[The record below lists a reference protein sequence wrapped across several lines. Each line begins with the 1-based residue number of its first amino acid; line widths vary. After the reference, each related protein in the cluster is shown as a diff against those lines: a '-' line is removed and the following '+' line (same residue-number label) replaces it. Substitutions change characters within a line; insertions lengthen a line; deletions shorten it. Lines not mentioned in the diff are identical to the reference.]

1 MFGLNLNSKDG
12 DFRKRFNSF
21 LHNKNSLNNSTKD
34 DVYKII
40 ESVRNKG
47 DKAVIVATNKYDNR
61 KVLSINELKISKEDI
76 ASSVDRVDKK
86 IVDAMYFS
94 FERVLNFHR
103 DQISSGNK
111 NLPKGPIGRRSRS
124 LEKVAMY
131 IPGGKASYPSTV
143 LMAAGPAISAGVD
156 RLFLTTPWPDGA
168 VNDLTL
174 AAAHVAGIESV
185 YSIGGAQAIAAFA
198 LGTESIPK
206 VQKIIGPGNQ
216 FVAEAKRQLYGEVGI
231 DSIAGP
237 SELTVLAD
245 FQSDSKTISWD
256 LMAQAEHDEMAS
268 SVLIS
273 TSEELIAKVKVIIE
287 KEVPLL
293 SRSNIIQTSLR
304 NRGAAILVE
313 DIDQALSLVNQIAP
327 EHAHIVT
334 ENALEDSSNIINAG
348 LILSGKDSANA
359 LSDYVLGPSHILP
372 TNGSSAF
379 SSPLSVE
386 DFIVYSS
393 FVDLSKSPEPENY
406 DELLRNTSILARAE
420 GLTAH
425 AISAEI
431 RKKKD

>member
-1 MFGLNLNSKDG
+1 MFGLNLNTKDR
-12 DFRKRFNSF
+12 DFRDKFNSF
-21 LHNKNSLNNSTKD
+21 LHNKNFLNNSTKD

-40 ESVRNKG
+40 ESVRNEG
-47 DKAVIVATNKYDNR
+47 DQAVIGATNKYDNR
-61 KVLSINELKISKEDI
+61 KVLSINELKVSKNDI
-76 ASSVDRVDKK
+76 ASSVDRIDKK
-86 IVDAMYFS
+86 IVDAMYYS
-94 FERVLNFHR
+94 FERILDFHK
-103 DQISSGNK
+103 DQISSAYQS
-111 NLPKGPIGRRSRS
+111 LPKGPIGRRSRS
-124 LEKVAMY
+124 LERVAMY

-156 RLFLTTPWPDGA
+156 RLFLTTPWPDGN

-245 FQSDSKTISWD
+245 FQSDPKTISWD

-273 TSEELIAKVKVIIE
+273 TSEELITKVESLIK

-304 NRGAAILVE
+304 DRGAAILVE
-313 DIDQALSLVNQIAP
+313 DIDQGISLVNQIAP
-327 EHAHIVT
+327 EHAHVVT
-334 ENALEDSSNIINAG
+334 ENALEDSSNIISAG

-372 TNGSSAF
+372 TNGSAAF

-393 FVDLSKSPEPENY
+393 FVDLSNSPEPKNY
-406 DELLRNTSILARAE
+406 DELVRNTSILARAE

>member
-1 MFGLNLNSKDG
+1 VFGLNLNTKDR
-12 DFRKRFNSF
+12 DFRDKFNSF
-21 LHNKNSLNNSTKD
+21 LHNKNFLNNSTKD

-40 ESVRNKG
+40 ESVRNEG
-47 DKAVIVATNKYDNR
+47 DKAVIGATNKYDNR
-61 KVLSINELKISKEDI
+61 KVLSINELKASKNDI
-76 ASSVDRVDKK
+76 ASSVDRIDKK
-86 IVDAMYFS
+86 IVDAMYYS
-94 FERVLNFHR
+94 FERILDFHK
-103 DQISSGNK
+103 DQISSAYQS
-111 NLPKGPIGRRSRS
+111 LPKGPIGRRSRS
-124 LEKVAMY
+124 LERVAMY

-156 RLFLTTPWPDGA
+156 RLFLTTPWPDGN

-245 FQSDSKTISWD
+245 FQSDPKTISWD

-268 SVLIS
+268 SILIS
-273 TSEELIAKVKVIIE
+273 TSEELITKVESLIK

-304 NRGAAILVE
+304 DRGAAILVE
-313 DIDQALSLVNQIAP
+313 DIDQGISLVNQIAP
-327 EHAHIVT
+327 EHAHVVT
-334 ENALEDSSNIINAG
+334 ENALEDSSNIISAG

-372 TNGSSAF
+372 TNGSAAF

-393 FVDLSKSPEPENY
+393 FVDLSNSTEPENY
-406 DELLRNTSILARAE
+406 DELVRNTSILARAE

>member
-1 MFGLNLNSKDG
+1 MFGLNLNTKDR
-12 DFRKRFNSF
+12 DFRDKFNSF
-21 LHNKNSLNNSTKD
+21 LHNKNFLNNSTKD

-40 ESVRNKG
+40 ESVRNEG
-47 DKAVIVATNKYDNR
+47 DQAVIGATNKYDNR
-61 KVLSINELKISKEDI
+61 KVLSINELKVSKNDI
-76 ASSVDRVDKK
+76 ASSVDRIDKK
-86 IVDAMYFS
+86 IVDAMYYS
-94 FERVLNFHR
+94 FERILDFHK
-103 DQISSGNK
+103 DQISSAYQS
-111 NLPKGPIGRRSRS
+111 LPKGPIGRRSRS
-124 LEKVAMY
+124 LERVAMY

-156 RLFLTTPWPDGA
+156 RLFLTTPWPDGN

-245 FQSDSKTISWD
+245 FQSDPKTISWD

-273 TSEELIAKVKVIIE
+273 TSEELITKVESLIK

-304 NRGAAILVE
+304 DRGAAILVE
-313 DIDQALSLVNQIAP
+313 DIDQGISLVNQIAP
-327 EHAHIVT
+327 EHAHVVT
-334 ENALEDSSNIINAG
+334 ENALEDSSNIISAG

-372 TNGSSAF
+372 TNGSAAF

-393 FVDLSKSPEPENY
+393 FVDLSNSTEPENY
-406 DELLRNTSILARAE
+406 DELVRNTSILARAE

>member
-1 MFGLNLNSKDG
+1 VFGLNLNTKDR
-12 DFRKRFNSF
+12 DFRDKFNSF
-21 LHNKNSLNNSTKD
+21 LHNKNFLNNSTKD

-40 ESVRNKG
+40 ESVRNEG
-47 DKAVIVATNKYDNR
+47 DQAVIGATNKYDNR
-61 KVLSINELKISKEDI
+61 KVLSINELKVSKNDI
-76 ASSVDRVDKK
+76 ASSVDRIDKK
-86 IVDAMYFS
+86 IVDAMYYS
-94 FERVLNFHR
+94 FERILDFHK
-103 DQISSGNK
+103 DQISSAYQS
-111 NLPKGPIGRRSRS
+111 LPKGPIGRRSRS
-124 LEKVAMY
+124 LERVAMY

-156 RLFLTTPWPDGA
+156 RLFLTTPWPDGN

-245 FQSDSKTISWD
+245 FQSDPKTISWD

-273 TSEELIAKVKVIIE
+273 TSEELITKVESLIK

-304 NRGAAILVE
+304 ERGAAILVK
-313 DIDQALSLVNQIAP
+313 DIDQGISLVNQIAP
-327 EHAHIVT
+327 EHAHVVT
-334 ENALEDSSNIINAG
+334 ENALEDSSNIISAG

-372 TNGSSAF
+372 TNGSAAF
-379 SSPLSVE
+379 SSPLCVE

-393 FVDLSKSPEPENY
+393 FVDLGNSTEPENY
-406 DELLRNTSILARAE
+406 DELVRNTSILARAE

>member
-1 MFGLNLNSKDG
+1 VFGLNLNTKDR
-12 DFRKRFNSF
+12 DFRDKFNSF
-21 LHNKNSLNNSTKD
+21 LHNKNFLNNSTKD

-40 ESVRNKG
+40 ESVRNEG
-47 DKAVIVATNKYDNR
+47 DQAVIGATNKYDNR
-61 KVLSINELKISKEDI
+61 KVLSINELKVSKNDI
-76 ASSVDRVDKK
+76 ASSVDRIDKK
-86 IVDAMYFS
+86 IVDAMYYS
-94 FERVLNFHR
+94 FERILDFHK
-103 DQISSGNK
+103 DQISSAYQS
-111 NLPKGPIGRRSRS
+111 LPKGPIGRRSRS
-124 LEKVAMY
+124 LERVAMY

-156 RLFLTTPWPDGA
+156 RLFLTTPWPDGN

-245 FQSDSKTISWD
+245 FQSDPKTISWD

-273 TSEELIAKVKVIIE
+273 TSEELITKVESLIK

-304 NRGAAILVE
+304 DRGAAILVE
-313 DIDQALSLVNQIAP
+313 DIDQGISLVNQIAP
-327 EHAHIVT
+327 EHAHVVT
-334 ENALEDSSNIINAG
+334 ENALEDSSNIISAG

-372 TNGSSAF
+372 TNGSAAF

-393 FVDLSKSPEPENY
+393 FVDLSNSTEPENY
-406 DELLRNTSILARAE
+406 DELVRNTSILARAE

>member
-1 MFGLNLNSKDG
+1 MFGLNLNSIDRN
-12 DFRKRFNSF
+12 FRESFNSF
-21 LHNKNSLNNSTKD
+21 LHNKNFLNSSAKD
-34 DVYKII
+34 DVYRII
-40 ESVRNKG
+40 ESVRNDG
-47 DKAVIVATNKYDNR
+47 DQAVIEATNKYDNR
-61 KVLSINELKISKEDI
+61 KVLSFDELKVSKEDI
-76 ASSVDRVDKK
+76 ALSVNRIDKK
-86 IVDAMYFS
+86 IVDAMYYS
-94 FERVLNFHR
+94 FDRVLDFHR
-103 DQISSGNK
+103 DQISSGYQ
-111 NLPKGPIGRRSRS
+111 NLPKSPIGRRSRS
-124 LEKVAMY
+124 LERVAMY

-156 RLFLTTPWPDGA
+156 RLFLTTPWTDGT

-237 SELTVLAD
+237 SELTVVAD
-245 FQSDSKTISWD
+245 SQSDPKTISWD
-256 LMAQAEHDEMAS
+256 LIAQAEHDEMAS

-273 TSEELIAKVKVIIE
+273 TSEELIAKVESLIK

-293 SRSNIIQTSLR
+293 SRSYIIQTSLR
-304 NRGAAILVE
+304 ERGATILVE
-313 DIDQALSLVNQIAP
+313 DIDQAISLVNQIAP
-327 EHAHIVT
+327 EHAHVVT
-334 ENALEDSSNIINAG
+334 ENALEDSSNIISAG

-372 TNGSSAF
+372 TNGSAAF

-406 DELLRNTSILARAE
+406 NELIRNTSILARAE